1 MIDTDKPTDAEIV
14 GEVRAWLAQNWD
26 GGRKRDPGR
35 PGKVVA
41 ARWAV
46 PRWPTE

>member
-1 MIDTDKPTDAEIV
+1 MIDTDKPTNAEIV

-26 GGRKRDPGR
+26 GGRKRDPEWL
-35 PGKVVA
+35 GKVVA
-41 ARWAV
+41 ARWSV